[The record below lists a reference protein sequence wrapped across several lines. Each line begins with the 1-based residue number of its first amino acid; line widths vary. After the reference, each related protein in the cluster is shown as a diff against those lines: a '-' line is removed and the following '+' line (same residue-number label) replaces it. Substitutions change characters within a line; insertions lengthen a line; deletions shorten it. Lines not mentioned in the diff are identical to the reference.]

1 MELGGKELYIIY
13 ALLGFSLLI
22 IVHELGHFIMA
33 KVNGIKV
40 EEFAIGMGPKIL
52 STQGKETKYS
62 IGLFPIGGYVKMLGE
77 EEDINDERSFS
88 SKSPLRRI
96 SVIIA
101 GAFMNFLLAII
112 IFTVILNKFGY
123 SLPKID
129 SLVENMPAIEAGLQ
143 EGDEFLKVNGS
154 KVFSADDLSIG
165 INMAKDQPINF
176 LIERNGEKKEV
187 IVTPKLVEE
196 DNVKRYMIGFAFERV
211 QNPGIVQSFKQSFK
225 ETLAAVNQTYKS
237 LKMMVTGKVN
247 FKTDVG
253 GPVSIIRMSSEAAK
267 NGIWN
272 LMNFIAFISINLA
285 VFNMLPF
292 PALDGGWTVLLII
305 ELITRR
311 KVPEKIV
318 GAINYV
324 GIMLLFGLM
333 IVVTIKDILFP
344 IQL

>member
-1 MELGGKELYIIY
+1 LYIIY

-22 IVHELGHFIMA
+22 IVHELGHFVMA

-40 EEFAIGMGPKIL
+40 EEFSIGMGPKIF
-52 STQGKETKYS
+52 STEGKETKYS
-62 IGLFPIGGYVKMLGE
+62 IGLFPIGGYVKMMGE
-77 EEDINDERSFS
+77 EEEVYDERSFS

-101 GAFMNFLLAII
+101 GAAMNFLLAII
-112 IFTVILNKFGY
+112 IFTVISNKFGY
-123 SLPKID
+123 SLPKVD
-129 SLVENMPAIEAGLQ
+129 NLLENMPAVEAGLE
-143 EGDEFLKVNGS
+143 EGDEFLRVNGS
-154 KVFSADDLSIG
+154 KVFSADDVSIG
-165 INMAKDQPINF
+165 INLAKNQPINF

-187 IVTPKLVEE
+187 IVTPKLVVE
-196 DNVKRYMIGFAFERV
+196 DNVEKYMIGFQFERV
-211 QNPGIVQSFKQSFK
+211 ENPGIVQSFKQSFK
-225 ETLAAVNQTYKS
+225 ETLAVINQTYKS

-253 GPVSIIRMSSEAAK
+253 GPVSIIRISSEAAK

-292 PALDGGWTVLLII
+292 PALDGGWTVILII

-311 KVPEKIV
+311 KVPDKIV
-318 GAINYV
+318 GAMNYV

>member
-1 MELGGKELYIIY
+1 MYIIY

-22 IVHELGHFIMA
+22 IVHELGHFVMA

-62 IGLFPIGGYVKMLGE
+62 IGLFPIGGYVKMMGE
-77 EEDINDERSFS
+77 EEEVQDERSFS

-101 GAFMNFLLAII
+101 GATMNFLFAII
-112 IFTVILNKFGY
+112 IFTVFLNKFGY
-123 SLPKID
+123 SLPKVN
-129 SLVENMPAIEAGLQ
+129 SLIENMPAVEAGLQ
-143 EGDEFLKVNGS
+143 EGDKFLKVNGS
-154 KVFSADDLSIG
+154 RVFSADDLTIG
-165 INMAKDQPINF
+165 ISLAKDNPINF
-176 LIERNGEKKEV
+176 LVERNGEKKEV
-187 IVTPKLVEE
+187 TVTPKLTEE
-196 DNVKRYMIGFAFERV
+196 NGRERYMIGFGFERID
-211 QNPGIVQSFKQSFK
+211 NPGIVQSFKQSFK
-225 ETLAAVNQTYKS
+225 ETLSVISQTYKS
-237 LKMMVTGKVN
+237 LKMMIMGEVN

-272 LMNFIAFISINLA
+272 LMYFIAFISINLA

-292 PALDGGWTVLLII
+292 PALDGGWTVILLI

-311 KVPEKIV
+311 KVPDKVV
-318 GAINYV
+318 GAMNYV

-333 IVVTIKDILFP
+333 IIVTIKDTLFP
-344 IQL
+344 IQI